1 MKYNKFM
8 HICFLTNEYPKE
20 GFPHGGI
27 GSFIKTIAE
36 ALVVKGIQVTV
47 IGLNYVQTNES
58 QLVNGVTVIRIK
70 KSKIKGLA
78 WYFNSRAITKIIFN
92 LHQKKTIDIIEGSE
106 LSLAFLP
113 KIKGILYI
121 IRLHGGHHFF
131 AEGENRGI
139 NIWKGFQEKR
149 SFMKADAFI
158 AVSEYVKNH
167 TSKYLSYNNKPI
179 SVIFNP
185 INSKLFQPQ
194 AVSVDVNNIT
204 FAGTICE
211 KKGVRQLIQAFPYI
225 KEKFP
230 NAVLHLYGRDW
241 KFPDGSS
248 YTEMLQE
255 KELSKLGTI
264 ASDVI
269 FHGAVSFQEIPKAYA
284 KAAVCVFPSHIETLG
299 LVAPEAMAMGKLV
312 IFTQLGPG
320 PEVIVDGETGWLCNP
335 HAPNEIANA
344 IIQVLN
350 NPKLATYIAKEARLS
365 VLNHFEINSILEKNL
380 NFYKSLK

>member
-1 MKYNKFM
+1 M

-78 WYFNSRAITKIIFN
+78 WYFNSSAIAKIISN
-92 LHQKKTIDIIEGSE
+92 LHKKRTIDIIEGSE

-113 KIKGILYI
+113 KIKGIRYI

-139 NIWKGFQEKR
+139 NRWKGFQEKR

-179 SVIFNP
+179 RVIFNP
-185 INSKLFQPQ
+185 INSELFQPQ

-225 KEKFP
+225 KDKFP

-248 YTEMLQE
+248 YMEMLQE

-269 FHGAVSFQEIPKAYA
+269 FHGAVSFQEIPNAYA

-299 LVAPEAMAMGKLV
+299 LVAPEAMAMGKAV
-312 IFTQLGPG
+312 VFTNRGPG
-320 PEVIVDGETGWLCNP
+320 PEIIKDNQTGLLCNP
-335 HAPNEIANA
+335 YDSNDIATKIIWLLDHTKEAISIGDKAREDVLKHFDINVISVKNNNFYNEI
-344 IIQVLN
+344 
-350 NPKLATYIAKEARLS
+350 Y
-365 VLNHFEINSILEKNL
+365 NHFRI
-380 NFYKSLK
+380 